1 MATSGAGGAEAPT
14 PARPG
19 RYTRLRASVGRHPA
33 DLIRMGTAA
42 AIILLCLL
50 IARAHGVNPVESA
63 VFAELEQLPAWST
76 RTWQVLTWFGS
87 WPGIAA
93 AAGFALYLGRLRLAT
108 SLVAAGTTS
117 WVLTTILHWLTAPR
131 LVPPGIATMLLR
143 QPPLGGFDFPS
154 EHAAVIAAL
163 VTAASPYLLRAT
175 RTSSWVLVVLVGAA
189 DVYLG
194 HNLPVG
200 AFAGAALGWGTGAL
214 GHLVL
219 GAPGRRTSEQAVR
232 MALDEV
238 GLPGA
243 TIATVGRG
251 WLRPDEY
258 DLTTPTGERLH
269 MKVVRR
275 LHRVAGPASRLRRL
289 LASVEHRHEPMPST
303 TRHEVQ
309 HEAYVTLLAERA
321 GIGVLPVVMA
331 GDIDH
336 GPPFLI
342 RRHVEGRRLSSL
354 AADAVDDAVLGK
366 IWRDLVLL
374 GRQHVAHHGLRA
386 TTILID
392 DDGRPRI
399 TDFAVSR
406 VGGPSAQVP
415 QDVAELLVTLTSV
428 VGAQRAVDSAI
439 HEVSA
444 QCLQQALPHLQ
455 WLALHRG
462 LRRQLN
468 QNRTALAELRE
479 YLASKIDCPPPRF
492 RSPVRP
498 ATLAITLAV
507 GLAVYL
513 LLPELSSVDQVRDAL
528 AHADWRWLAVAVAT
542 GFLGIVASAVTILG
556 SSRTAL
562 PVGKTMAVQ
571 LAAAFTG
578 RTTAAGIGFYGI
590 NVAYLERLGSRRT
603 QAVAVVLLNRA
614 VVGVITGI
622 ATAIGVLVIGSAV
635 PVGGVS
641 IPTGW
646 PVILLVVVVVAAAA
660 VFLTLPVGRR
670 LVWGPV
676 RSMLREL
683 VRDLVP
689 TLRRPVR
696 ALQLGGGAIVFLVLQ
711 AVGLAATLAA
721 FEPTFPLIPVMA
733 VYVVASTLGQLAPTP
748 GGLGAV
754 EAATVAGLT
763 AVGVAAA
770 PAVAAVLTSRL
781 LTFWLPALPGLA
793 AFRLLQH
800 HDVI

>member
-1 MATSGAGGAEAPT
+1 VRAGPRRR
-14 PARPG
+14 PRPG
-19 RYTRLRASVGRHPA
+19 RFTRLRASVGRHPA
-33 DLIRMGTAA
+33 DLIRLGTAA
-42 AIILLCLL
+42 AIVLLCLL

-87 WPGIAA
+87 WPGIA
-93 AAGFALYLGRLRLAT
+93 LYLGRLRLAT

-117 WVLTTILHWLTAPR
+117 WVLATILHWLTAPR
-131 LVPPGIATMLLR
+131 LVPPGLATTLLR

-154 EHAAVIAAL
+154 GHAAVIAAL
-163 VTAASPYLLRAT
+163 VTAASPYL
-175 RTSSWVLVVLVGAA
+175 LVGAA

-243 TIATVGRG
+243 TIAAVGRG
-251 WLRPDEY
+251 SLRPDEY

-289 LASVEHRHEPMPST
+289 LASVEHRHGPMPST

-354 AADAVDDAVLGK
+354 TADAVDDAVLGK

-439 HEVSA
+439 HEEVSA

-468 QNRTALAELRE
+468 QNRTALAELRD
-479 YLASKIDCPPPRF
+479 YLASEIDCPPSRF

-513 LLPELSSVDQVRDAL
+513 RYRSCPASIRSAT
-528 AHADWRWLAVAVAT
+528 HWRTRT
-542 GFLGIVASAVTILG
+542 GGGSPWRSPPG
-556 SSRTAL
+556 SSASL
-562 PVGKTMAVQ
+562 PP
-571 LAAAFTG
+571 
-578 RTTAAGIGFYGI
+578 R
-590 NVAYLERLGSRRT
+590 
-603 QAVAVVLLNRA
+603 
-614 VVGVITGI
+614 
-622 ATAIGVLVIGSAV
+622 
-635 PVGGVS
+635 
-641 IPTGW
+641 
-646 PVILLVVVVVAAAA
+646 
-660 VFLTLPVGRR
+660 
-670 LVWGPV
+670 
-676 RSMLREL
+676 
-683 VRDLVP
+683 
-689 TLRRPVR
+689 
-696 ALQLGGGAIVFLVLQ
+696 
-711 AVGLAATLAA
+711 
-721 FEPTFPLIPVMA
+721 
-733 VYVVASTLGQLAPTP
+733 
-748 GGLGAV
+748 
-754 EAATVAGLT
+754 
-763 AVGVAAA
+763 
-770 PAVAAVLTSRL
+770 
-781 LTFWLPALPGLA
+781 
-793 AFRLLQH
+793 
-800 HDVI
+800 

>member
-1 MATSGAGGAEAPT
+1 VVRAGPRRR
-14 PARPG
+14 PRPG

-33 DLIRMGTAA
+33 DLIRLGTAA
-42 AIILLCLL
+42 AIVLLCLL

-93 AAGFALYLGRLRLAT
+93 AGFALYLGRLRLAT

-117 WVLTTILHWLTAPR
+117 WVLATILHWLTAPR
-131 LVPPGIATMLLR
+131 LVPPGLATTLLR

-154 EHAAVIAAL
+154 GHAAVIAAL
-163 VTAASPYLLRAT
+163 VTAASPYL
-175 RTSSWVLVVLVGAA
+175 LVGAA

-243 TIATVGRG
+243 TIAAVGRG

-289 LASVEHRHEPMPST
+289 LASVEHRHGPMPST

-354 AADAVDDAVLGK
+354 TADAVDDAVLGK

-439 HEVSA
+439 HEEVSA
-444 QCLQQALPHLQ
+444 VPAAGPAAPAVARSAPRVAPTTEPEQDGARRAARLPGQRDRLPTVPVPVPGAPGH
-455 WLALHRG
+455 AGDHAG
-462 LRRQLN
+462 RRPG
-468 QNRTALAELRE
+468 R
-479 YLASKIDCPPPRF
+479 
-492 RSPVRP
+492 VP
-498 ATLAITLAV
+498 A
-507 GLAVYL
+507 
-513 LLPELSSVDQVRDAL
+513 LPELSSVDQVRDAL

-590 NVAYLERLGSRRT
+590 NVAYLERLGSRRS
-603 QAVAVVLLNRA
+603 QAVAVILLNRA

-646 PVILLVVVVVAAAA
+646 PVILLAVVVVAAAA
-660 VFLTLPVGRR
+660 VFLTLPAGRR
-670 LVWGPV
+670 LVWGPA
-676 RSMLREL
+676 RSMLRESA
-683 VRDLVP
+683 RDLVP

-711 AVGLAATLAA
+711 AVGMAATLAA
-721 FEPTFPLIPVMA
+721 FEPHFPLIPVMA

-781 LTFWLPALPGLA
+781 LTFWLPALPGVA